1 MQIGTNRN
9 DEEPVKL
16 PTKVLNRHI
25 AMLGSTG
32 SGKTVAAKIIIEEAT
47 LKGIPSVII
56 DPQGDLARLAM
67 IGDRAVVTEKGGDA
81 ECSRAWE
88 EKAEVRIW
96 TPTRQKGLPI
106 CLDPFQP
113 PSGELDAEALVASW
127 DLMATGFTVLAGH
140 DVEKKNPGGQ
150 IKAFLYELLTESARL
165 GCLPG
170 DFISLSE
177 LVAKPASLLDNE
189 GDPNRITEIEEGY
202 IKPPVRED
210 LSRRFNALDSG
221 VSQLLFSLGV
231 PMDIETLIEPTT
243 EGKVPVNIIYLNS
256 LGSDDLRHSF
266 LQEFGRRLYD
276 WMLHQ
281 NPAEDET
288 KLLFFIDEVAPFLPS
303 DPRRPPAKEI
313 IKLLFKQ
320 GRKYGLSCVLATQN
334 VSDVDYKILG
344 QANTLFIGRFQTKQD
359 RNKIGDLLKVGGAD
373 SDFVDDLPNLQ
384 AGEFQ
389 LVCPDV
395 STKPTPVNL
404 RWLYTDHGPPLG
416 EDEIEKLT
424 TKKLRDWAKDRSVK
438 RSRPAIPPAIPLTR
452 EQMSRG
458 ADGSEQPFESHLM
471 GGLMLL
477 KDSKDP
483 LSVMLGATN
492 IITAIA
498 LLLTTYILG
507 QSWIEG
513 HSSGYLLLIGSLIS
527 LVACAALTVETLLGD
542 DVAVVQRLRRRA
554 RPIQYLILLWIWVLW
569 FGNRASWY
577 DLSWSS
583 VIVDIAQTAMTL
595 FVLLEMAHRVQL
607 GRLQVQIVDRKPL
620 SLMKEALHSLRV
632 FLSESEIAAMRAT
645 SAEVMQALRAL
656 TDFVTACLLAMLL
669 FGWGDLSQNSKIT
682 YEITLRLFAI
692 YALQIVA
699 RIFISY
705 QPRD

>member
-32 SGKTVAAKIIIEEAT
+32 SGKTVAAKIVIEEAT

-177 LVAKPASLLDNE
+177 LVANPASLLDQE
-189 GDPNRITEIEEGY
+189 GDSNRITEIEEGY

-359 RNKIGDLLKVGGAD
+359 RNKIGDLLKVGGGD
-373 SDFVDDLPNLQ
+373 PGFVEDLPNLQ

-395 STKPTPVNL
+395 STKPTPVKL

-416 EDEIEKLT
+416 EDEIEDLT
-424 TKKLRDWAKDRSVK
+424 PKKLRDWAKDRSVK
-438 RSRPAIPPAIPLTR
+438 RARPAIPPAIPLTR

-458 ADGSEQPFESHLM
+458 ADGSEHPFESHLM

-477 KDSKDP
+477 KDPKDQ
-483 LSVMLGATN
+483 LSVMLGITN

-498 LLLTTYILG
+498 LLLTTYVLG
-507 QSWIEG
+507 QSWIDG

-527 LVACAALTVETLLGD
+527 LVTCAALAIETLLGD
-542 DVAVVQRLRRRA
+542 DVVVVQRLRRRA
-554 RPIQYLILLWIWVLW
+554 RPIQYLILLWIWILW
-569 FGNRASWY
+569 FGNRAGWY

-583 VIVDIAQTAMTL
+583 TIVDIAQTAMTL
-595 FVLLEMAHRVQL
+595 FVLLEIAHRVRL
-607 GRLQVQIVDRKPL
+607 GRLTVQIVDRNPIT
-620 SLMKEALHSLRV
+620 LMKESLHSLRV
-632 FLSESEIAAMRAT
+632 FLSESEVAAMRAT
-645 SAEVMQALRAL
+645 SADVMQSLRAL
-656 TDFVTACLLAMLL
+656 TDLITACLLAMLL
-669 FGWGDLSQNSKIT
+669 FGWGDLSQNSIIT
-682 YEITLRLFAI
+682 YEITLRLCAV
-692 YALQIVA
+692 YVLQITS
-699 RIFISY
+699 RLYIS
-705 QPRD
+705 QIKA